1 MSLMSLRG
9 VGRGVS
15 VRVWGLYDSYSL
27 WFSLNELETCRKA
40 RISKEVLMFLHVFG
54 GCKPESIHSFEPSMA
69 KKKHKPCDLSRTAC
83 GIIPDSGTTLI
94 AGSEKHI
101 GELFEARSYSTEI

>member
-27 WFSLNELETCRKA
+27 RFSLNELETCRKA
-40 RISKEVLMFLHVFG
+40 RISKEVLLFLHVFG
-54 GCKPESIHSFEPSMA
+54 GCKPESIQSVEPSMA
-69 KKKHKPCDLSRTAC
+69 KK
-83 GIIPDSGTTLI
+83 
-94 AGSEKHI
+94 
-101 GELFEARSYSTEI
+101 EAQAL

>member
-1 MSLMSLRG
+1 MCLE
-9 VGRGVS
+9 VAN
-15 VRVWGLYDSYSL
+15 
-27 WFSLNELETCRKA
+27 LNRF
-40 RISKEVLMFLHVFG
+40 IVLNL
-54 GCKPESIHSFEPSMA
+54 PWQ
-69 KKKHKPCDLSRTAC
+69 KKKHEPCDLSRTAC